1 MPPRKKSTAAPKP
14 KNAKAAPTKRK
25 AAALAAE
32 PEHDETEEAA
42 HVEPATAPASKRV
55 KAPLSLAAPTLAAL
69 RVASAPA
76 SARVSLLP
84 VPLFASASTL
94 KPPATLVS
102 TAYSYYG
109 APVSTAAAFADV
121 AVKGGGGKW
130 FFQFTVKQNA
140 PLLRFGWC
148 TPQAVAASDLAP
160 GDAATSS
167 ASSGSSASSASG
179 ASVKLGTT
187 AHAWAWDG
195 RSSLYHGAASAVNS
209 AYGKGDVRVGDVFG
223 CGVDFDRCTIEFW
236 RNGTALG
243 VAFRDVTSRA
253 GPLSPIVHLEQRG
266 EVEFNFTAVPAGGE
280 PWCALQLSAAP
291 SKEQAALCAEY
302 LNDGED
308 GEPPRITADGTLRLA
323 ADLAGGAEA
332 DESSLMLL
340 AFKFGSSRV
349 WEFSRDEFLG
359 GLVVHRIAS
368 LAELKRRLG
377 VWQAEL
383 ASNDVAFGLLYAFL
397 FDYLKD
403 DPQKTVLL
411 ADEAKAV
418 WAALKLEARW
428 PLFAQFLCFF
438 DERAIKSINRDA
450 WRQLLEF
457 ARQYR
462 TGIANFNANDSWPL
476 MLDEFVEWLQERK
489 K

>member
-1 MPPRKKSTAAPKP
+1 MPPRKKPAAKSS
-14 KNAKAAPTKRK
+14 KAAPAKRK
-25 AAALAAE
+25 AAALTSDADAE
-32 PEHDETEEAA
+32 RLP
-42 HVEPATAPASKRV
+42 VESASAPDNHNKRV
-55 KAPLSLAAPTLAAL
+55 KAPLSVAAPTLAAM
-69 RVASAPA
+69 RVAS
-76 SARVSLLP
+76 SAQVTLVP
-84 VPLFASASTL
+84 VPLFASTSSVT
-94 KPPATLVS
+94 PPATLVAS
-102 TAYSYYG
+102 SYAYYG
-109 APVSTAAAFADV
+109 SSVSTAAAFADV
-121 AVKGGGGKW
+121 AVRGGGGKW
-130 FFQFTVKQNA
+130 FFQFTVKQHVPA
-140 PLLRFGWC
+140 LRFGWC
-148 TPQAVAASDLAP
+148 TPHAVAAADPAP
-160 GDAATSS
+160 GDAA
-167 ASSGSSASSASG
+167 ASSASSA

-195 RSSLYHGAASAVNS
+195 RSSLYHGASSAVDA
-209 AYGKGDVRVGDVFG
+209 AYGRCDVRVGDVFG

-266 EVEFNFTAVPAGGE
+266 AVEFDFSAVPAGGE

-291 SKEQAALCAEY
+291 SNEQAALCAEY
-302 LNDGED
+302 LNDGDD

-323 ADLAGGAEA
+323 ADLAGGGEA

-383 ASNDVAFGLLYAFL
+383 ASNDVAFRLLYAFL

-428 PLFAQFLCFF
+428 PLFAEFLCFF

-462 TGIANFNANDSWPL
+462 AGIANFDASDSWPL